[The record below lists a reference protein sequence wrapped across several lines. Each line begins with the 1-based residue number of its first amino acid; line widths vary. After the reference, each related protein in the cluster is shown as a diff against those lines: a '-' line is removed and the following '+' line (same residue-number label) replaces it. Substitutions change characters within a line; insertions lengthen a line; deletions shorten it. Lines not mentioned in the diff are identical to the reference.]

1 MLSSGTKL
9 GPYEIQSALGAG
21 GMGAVYKARDTRL
34 ERTVAIKVLSGG
46 SVSTV
51 ELRQRFEREA
61 KAISALNH
69 PNICV
74 LHDIG
79 SQDGL
84 DYLVMEYV
92 DGETVAHRLQRGS
105 MPMQQVLKMGIE
117 VANALDKAHR
127 AGLVHRDIKPANIM
141 LTRSG
146 AKLLDFGLAKP
157 IGMKAAP
164 AVSMTALD
172 PELTAMISG
181 QPLTQEGM
189 IVGTYQYMA
198 PEQIESGQSDARTDL
213 FALGC
218 VLYEAATGRAAF
230 AGKTQASVIA
240 SILASDPPAMTTLQP
255 ATPPLLERVVRTCLA
270 KDPEDRMHSAHDLKL
285 ELEWLLDRDFDT
297 AATKAGNRRGI
308 PWMALAAIALI
319 VAAAAIA
326 GTLAYVGSHNER
338 QVVRSS
344 IDFGDGVS
352 IPLVHSF
359 SLSPDGRMLA
369 YVAQSGSD
377 KPSLWIRPMSSMRGR
392 RVDDTDNASYPF
404 WSPDSR
410 HVAFFVPGKLK
421 KLDTVG
427 WTVEN
432 ICDAQD
438 ARGGAWNNTGTIVFA
453 PNSLGGLFKVSAS
466 GGAPT
471 PLTKVDERLQEQS
484 MTHRWPQ
491 FLPDNESVVYLAMN
505 LNGSEGDLM
514 KVSLSGGESVK
525 VRSAVANAWYASGF
539 LFLVNGTSLTTQA
552 VDKSLKQLRD
562 AAVITDSIAI
572 DNDRWAADYAVSD
585 SGMLIFRSSGISE
598 KVQLSW
604 MDVMSGKILE
614 PVGEAGDFSV
624 PVVSPDGSKVALMVR
639 NPRSE
644 NTQLSIMDT
653 QRGVVTPL
661 LPGNTR
667 VRITAYVWA
676 PDSKKLYFSADLN
689 TPGHFD
695 IFEKAV
701 NSNEKEQMLLSAD
714 ADISP
719 AKATNDGKFLVFLKN
734 GGKATRTDIWA
745 LPLTSGDRKPF
756 PVLATPADERNVDVS
771 GDGRWLGY
779 TSDENGRTELYLTT
793 FPVPHGRWQVSLNGS
808 SGGGFEANGKRLALV
823 DIEGKV
829 YNVPFDGS
837 GTEPKFGKMEPVLGG
852 VPITK
857 LAGINISPDWKHLIV
872 GQRVQTGVPRLSL
885 VTNWP
890 EELKK

>member
-1 MLSSGTKL
+1 MLSSGTRL

-34 ERTVAIKVLSGG
+34 ERTVAIKILSGG
-46 SVSTV
+46 PISTP

-92 DGETVAHRLQRGS
+92 EGETVAHRLQRGP
-105 MPMQQVLKMGIE
+105 MPMQQALKMGIE

-157 IGMKAAP
+157 IGMKVTAAATTT
-164 AVSMTALD
+164 AVDPEMTAM
-172 PELTAMISG
+172 TSG
-181 QPLTQEGM
+181 QPLTQDGM

-240 SILASDPPAMTTLQP
+240 SILASEPPAMSTLQP

-285 ELEWLLDRDFDT
+285 ELEWLLDRDFDAQSL
-297 AATKAGNRRGI
+297 AAGRRRGV
-308 PWMALAAIALI
+308 PWWALLATSLV
-319 VAAAAIA
+319 VAAAAVTATIA
-326 GTLAYVGSHNER
+326 YEHLQTQPPVL
-338 QVVRSS
+338 RSS
-344 IDFGDGVS
+344 IDLGDGVGV
-352 IPLVHSF
+352 PLVHSMA
-359 SLSPDGRMLA
+359 LSPDGKMLA
-369 YVAQSGSD
+369 YVAQVGSD
-377 KPSLWIRPMSSMRGR
+377 KPSLWIRPMSSLRGR
-392 RVDDTDNASYPF
+392 RVDDTEGTSYPF

-427 WTVEN
+427 WTLEN

-438 ARGGAWNNTGTIVFA
+438 GRGGTWNNTGTIVFA
-453 PNSLGGLFKVSAS
+453 PNSLGGLFKVTAS
-466 GGAPT
+466 GGSPAA
-471 PLTKVDERLQEQS
+471 LTTFDGEQQEQS
-484 MTHRWPQ
+484 TTHRWPQ
-491 FLPDNESVVYLAMN
+491 FLPDNDSVIYLAMN
-505 LNGSEGDLM
+505 VNASEGTLM
-514 KVSLSGGESVK
+514 KVRISNGQPIK
-525 VRSAVANAWYASGF
+525 VRSAIANAWYASGF
-539 LFLVNGTSLTTQA
+539 LFLMNGTSLTAQA
-552 VDKSLKQLRD
+552 VDKTLKPLRD
-562 AAVITDSIAI
+562 PAVIADSVAV
-572 DNDRWAADYAVSD
+572 DTDRWAGDYAVSD
-585 SGMLIFRSSGISE
+585 SGLLLYRSSGVSDR
-598 KVQLSW
+598 VQFSW
-604 MDVMSGKILE
+604 MDVMTGKILE
-614 PVGEAGDFSV
+614 PVGDPGDYSV
-624 PVVSPDGSKVALMVR
+624 PVVSPDGSQIALMVR

-644 NTQLSIMDT
+644 NAALSIMDT

-661 LPGNTR
+661 LPGNAR
-667 VRITAYVWA
+667 VRITGYVWA
-676 PDSKKLYFSADLN
+676 PDSKKLYFSADIN

-701 NSNEKEQMLLSAD
+701 NSGEKENLLLTTDSD
-714 ADISP
+714 VSP
-719 AKATNDGKFLVFLKN
+719 MKATGDGKFLVFLKN

-745 LPLTSGDRKPF
+745 LPLNNGDRKPF
-756 PVLATPADERNVDVS
+756 PILATPADERNVDVS
-771 GDGRWLGY
+771 GDGRWMEY
-779 TSDENGRTELYLTT
+779 TSDETGRTELYLTT
-793 FPVPHGRWQVSLNGS
+793 FPVPHGRWQVSVNG
-808 SGGGFEANGKRLALV
+808 SGGGGFDANGKRLAVV
-823 DIEGKV
+823 DSEGKV
-829 YNVPFDGS
+829 FNVPFDGS
-837 GTEPKFGKMEPVLGG
+837 GTEPKLGKMEPALGG
-852 VPITK
+852 VAITK
-857 LAGINISPDWKHLIV
+857 FAGLNISPDWKHLIV
-872 GQRVQTGVPRLSL
+872 GQRVQTGIPRVTL
-885 VTNWP
+885 VTNWQ
-890 EELKK
+890 EELKN